1 MSLLVTGRFLK
12 RQIFYDGRSDRHAV
26 VSVTLIAIFF
36 CEDGHF
42 VIQMTGHKGK
52 QRQE

>member
-1 MSLLVTGRFLK
+1 MSLLVAGRFLK
-12 RQIFYDGRSDRHAV
+12 RRIFYEGRSDQLAV
-26 VSVTLIAIFF
+26 VSVTLSAVFF

-52 QRQE
+52 

>member
-1 MSLLVTGRFLK
+1 MSLLVAGRFLK
-12 RQIFYDGRSDRHAV
+12 RRIFYDGRSDRLDV
-26 VSVTLIAIFF
+26 VSVTFIAVFF

-52 QRQE
+52 QQPE

>member
-12 RQIFYDGRSDRHAV
+12 RQIFYDGHSDRLAV
-26 VSVTLIAIFF
+26 VSVTIIAVFF
-36 CEDGHF
+36 CEDGLF

-52 QRQE
+52 QQQE